1 MTIAQSEESCVVYG
15 MPKAA
20 IEHGFAVRVV
30 ALDALANTIMA
41 QCAQERR
48 NSDTGE
54 GKKATGAGRN

>member
-1 MTIAQSEESCVVYG
+1 
-15 MPKAA
+15 
-20 IEHGFAVRVV
+20 
-30 ALDALANTIMA
+30 MA